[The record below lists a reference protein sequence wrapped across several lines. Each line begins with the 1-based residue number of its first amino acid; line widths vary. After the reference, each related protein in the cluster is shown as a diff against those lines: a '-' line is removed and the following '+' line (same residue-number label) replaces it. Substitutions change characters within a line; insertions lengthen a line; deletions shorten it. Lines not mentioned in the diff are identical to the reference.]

1 MKYRS
6 LSLVAAGLLAA
17 LLLSCSPRE
26 NNAAAQPTDTPAGKE
41 AAARAEAPVRQFVV
55 VLKTTEGDMVVE
67 CWPAEA
73 PGTVENF
80 FKLAMSGFYDGTAFH
95 RIIDGY
101 MIQGGDPLTKD
112 PAQEA
117 RWGTGSAPG
126 HIKAEQNNRKHE
138 FGIISMARAGNPDS
152 ASSQFFICLGP
163 APKLDGNFT
172 AFGKVIKG
180 EDVLKK
186 IGATPCGPGPTGENS
201 KPLTRVGL
209 ESVKIVPADSIK

>member
-1 MKYRS
+1 MS
-6 LSLVAAGLLAA
+6 TDNEVALI
-17 LLLSCSPRE
+17 
-26 NNAAAQPTDTPAGKE
+26 
-41 AAARAEAPVRQFVV
+41 
-55 VLKTTEGDMVVE
+55 KTTEGDMVVE
-67 CWPAEA
+67 FWPDVA
-73 PGTVENF
+73 PGHVENF
-80 FKLAMSGFYDGTAFH
+80 KKLAKQGFYDGTCFH
-95 RIIDGY
+95 RVIKDF

-112 PAQEA
+112 PSQEA

-138 FGIISMARAGNPDS
+138 FGVISMARAGNPDS

-201 KPLTRVGL
+201 KPLKRVGL